1 VSRRAPDGQTGVTA
15 KSRSKVEHPALF
27 RVLMHN
33 DDYTTMEFVVEM
45 LTRVFHKAP
54 AEANRIMLNIHYKGL
69 GICGVFPFEIAET
82 KVARVHALAKEAGH
96 PLKCSLEE
104 A

>member
-1 VSRRAPDGQTGVTA
+1 MSRKAPDEQTGVTA
-15 KSRSKVEHPALF
+15 KSRSKVQQPALYK
-27 RVLMHN
+27 VLMHN

-69 GICGVFPFEIAET
+69 GICGVYPFEIAET
-82 KVARVHALAKEAGH
+82 KVARVHSLAKEAGH

>member
-1 VSRRAPDGQTGVTA
+1 MSRKTPDDQTGVTA
-15 KSRSKVEHPALF
+15 KSRVKVQQPALF
-27 RVLMHN
+27 KVLMHN
-33 DDYTTMEFVVEM
+33 DDYTTMEFVIEM

-69 GICGVFPFEIAET
+69 GICGVYPFEIAET
-82 KVARVHALAKEAGH
+82 KVARVHSLAKEAGH

>member
-1 VSRRAPDGQTGVTA
+1 MSRKAPDEQTGVTA
-15 KSRSKVEHPALF
+15 KSRSKVQQPALYK
-27 RVLMHN
+27 VPMHN

-69 GICGVFPFEIAET
+69 GICGVYPFEIAET
-82 KVARVHALAKEAGH
+82 KVARVHSLAKEAGH

>member
-1 VSRRAPDGQTGVTA
+1 MSRKTPDEQTGVTA
-15 KSRSKVEHPALF
+15 KSRSKVQQPALF
-27 RVLMHN
+27 KVLMHN

-69 GICGVFPFEIAET
+69 GICGVYPFEIAET
-82 KVARVHALAKEAGH
+82 KVARVHSLAKEAGH